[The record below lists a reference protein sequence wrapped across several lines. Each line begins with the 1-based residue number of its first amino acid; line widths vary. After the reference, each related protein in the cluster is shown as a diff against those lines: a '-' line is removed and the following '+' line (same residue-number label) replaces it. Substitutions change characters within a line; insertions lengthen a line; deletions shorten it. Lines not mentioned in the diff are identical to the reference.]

1 MSSLAGTEHRSGG
14 SPSARWLLGITVLFV
29 ALIGAAAFAV
39 PVLITTDTLRLALEE
54 EISAIT
60 GHEVIL
66 GETTAVRYL
75 PTPEVSVDGI
85 RILDSGNGE
94 SPILSADRLTAD
106 FGLMSALT
114 GRGQFANF
122 HLENP
127 DVLLE
132 IFADGTTGWASER
145 GHVAESAALMAENAQ
160 TRREGSGQAEA
171 SAIPMTP
178 LGVVTLSNG
187 TLRVV
192 DHIHDSEETLTAV
205 NGSLSWPRIGMGARL
220 DMSGVLRD
228 ETIKIVASSERPAE
242 LLAGT
247 PTPLRFN
254 LTSDLLSLN
263 YSGTIAFTGTAMLDG
278 DIRLSSPSARSAL
291 RWSGAEIK
299 PGEAIGA
306 LDLEAQLQGGARQIR
321 LNELLLD
328 IDDNRGIGALDIAWP
343 ENGLPSVSG
352 TLAYNALDVGA
363 FLEAFTPLPGE
374 GDDIATIDTGF
385 LRQLALDLR
394 LSAQTAQ
401 IGPVALGNLAA
412 AARIEEG
419 RAVFDIGDATAYG
432 GNVIGRVVIS
442 EHGFDG
448 GGELQLSLQEADF
461 GQLYDAVGI
470 AGPLPR
476 GTGTMNLSISSPN
489 PIWATTLR
497 DLTGSL
503 DLTMQQ
509 GVIPRLN
516 LGRFRELSA
525 SERFFPLDRASDGE
539 LAFRSA
545 RFAASIA
552 NGTAEVT
559 TAEILTENATIILSG
574 LIPYDRGSLAM
585 SGAITGALPETVP
598 GQDATSVLQPT
609 QPAPN
614 AGSVPLRFFIGGS
627 WPTPVISP
635 IRQD

>member
-1 MSSLAGTEHRSGG
+1 MFPLAGPAHKPGD
-14 SPSARWLLGITVLFV
+14 SPSARWLFGVIVLFI

-54 EISAIT
+54 EISAVT
-60 GHEVIL
+60 GHEVML

-75 PTPEVSVDGI
+75 PTPKISVDGI
-85 RILDSGNGE
+85 RIFDSKGGE
-94 SPILSADRLTAD
+94 TPILTANRMAAD

-132 IFADGTTGWASER
+132 IFLDGTTGWTSER
-145 GHVAESAALMAENAQ
+145 GHVAESAAIAAEKAQ
-160 TRREGSGQAEA
+160 TRREGNEEDETPAV
-171 SAIPMTP
+171 PMTP
-178 LGVVTLSNG
+178 LGVVSLSNG
-187 TLRVV
+187 TVRVV
-192 DHIHDSEETLTAV
+192 DHIHDREETLTEV
-205 NGSLSWPRIGMGARL
+205 NGSLSWPRVGMGARI
-220 DMSGVLRD
+220 DISGVLRD
-228 ETIKIVASSERPAE
+228 EAIKIVASSERPAE
-242 LLAGT
+242 LLVGE

-263 YSGTIAFTGTAMLDG
+263 YNGTIAFNGSAMLDG

-306 LDLEAQLQGGARQIR
+306 LELEAQLQGGARQIR
-321 LNELLLD
+321 LNDLLLD
-328 IDDNRGIGALDIAWP
+328 IDDNRGIGVLDIAWP
-343 ENGLPSVSG
+343 ENGLPNISG
-352 TLAYNALDVGA
+352 TLAYNAFDVGA

-374 GDDIATIDTGF
+374 GDDIATTIDTGF
-385 LRQLALDLR
+385 LRQLGLDLR
-394 LSAQTAQ
+394 LSAQTAR

-448 GGELQLSLQEADF
+448 GGELKLSLQNADF
-461 GQLYDAVGI
+461 GQLYDAVGTT
-470 AGPLPR
+470 GPLPR

-497 DLTGSL
+497 DLTGNL

-509 GVIPRLN
+509 GVIPKLN
-516 LGRFRELSA
+516 LARFRELSA
-525 SERFFPLDRASDGE
+525 SERFFPLDRAADGE

-545 RFAASIA
+545 RFAATIA

-585 SGAITGALPETVP
+585 SGAVTAARPAAPAGQEGAPAP
-598 GQDATSVLQPT
+598 
-609 QPAPN
+609 QPAPAN
-614 AGSVPLRFFIGGS
+614 QPSTPPLRFFIGGS